1 METKRRKRSK
11 SSQEIQ
17 RESRISEYHGASLLP
32 TLPCSVPPAR
42 GGRWW
47 WRFSCSVVSDS
58 ENLGTVASRLLCPWD
73 FPGNDTGMGCHFLLQ
88 GNLLTQGLNQG
99 LLHCRHSPALQADSL
114 LTEPLGKPK
123 EVGGE
128 GVGARDRQAAQVLH
142 SGFVVPGVCYASPS
156 HVTKA

>member
-1 METKRRKRSK
+1 MSN
-11 SSQEIQ
+11 S
-17 RESRISEYHGASLLP
+17 A
-32 TLPCSVPPAR
+32 
-42 GGRWW
+42 
-47 WRFSCSVVSDS
+47 
-58 ENLGTVASRLLCPWD
+58 NLWTVASRLLCPWD
-73 FPGNDTGMGCHFLLQ
+73 FPGND
-88 GNLLTQGLNQG
+88 TQGLNQG